1 MCVMDVSAAFRIL
14 ELPSGATLADVSGS
28 YRRLLKMYHPD
39 RNLDRTEWSHL
50 KTVELTE
57 AYAAVTDYL
66 RADFAVKNPS
76 YGNDTTRGGQSGTEE
91 SPARDGS
98 DGWDDAGA
106 HEDGDPWAERN
117 AREQQESSDAGYS
130 VSLQM
135 RLATEFDL
143 LLDQLYAYYSSGM
156 DKIHLRM
163 EGSLRY
169 RFRTTLRRVKTVM
182 QSLRE
187 LREWPG
193 SDNQHR
199 NVELVHAFAAAFY
212 ENMLIKPQEHFVPTG
227 DERKAYRLYRQG
239 SESLD
244 AAIKTRLFD
253 EFRNGDGSPSS
264 RSLAERSLMLLLA
277 QYPRSRYTA
286 ETLIKYYL
294 LEAFGRLCAVIDGG

>member
-1 MCVMDVSAAFRIL
+1 MGVMDVSAAFRIL

-39 RNLDRTEWSHL
+39 RNLHRTEWSHL

-66 RADFAVKNPS
+66 REDYAMKEASRDDADH
-76 YGNDTTRGGQSGTEE
+76 RGGTAPGEPPFGSEE
-91 SPARDGS
+91 NDE
-98 DGWDDAGA
+98 W
-106 HEDGDPWAERN
+106 DGDIPGAEGRWTESEPSERN
-117 AREQQESSDAGYS
+117 ETSDVGYS
-130 VSLQM
+130 VSLQL

-143 LLDQLYAYYSSGM
+143 LLDQLYAYYSCGM
-156 DKIHLRM
+156 EKIHLRM

-182 QSLRE
+182 QSLQE
-187 LREWPG
+187 LQEWPG
-193 SDNQHR
+193 SENQHR
-199 NVELVHAFAAAFY
+199 NVELVHGFAAAFY
-212 ENMLIKPQEHFVPTG
+212 ENMLIKPREHFVPHG

-239 SESLD
+239 SDSLD
-244 AAIKTRLFD
+244 VAIRTRLFD

>member
-1 MCVMDVSAAFRIL
+1 MGVMDVSAAFRIL

-57 AYAAVTDYL
+57 AYTAVTDYL
-66 RADFAVKNPS
+66 RADYAVKESPR
-76 YGNDTTRGGQSGTEE
+76 DEADQRGATATEE
-91 SPARDGS
+91 PPFGAEGRDP
-98 DGWDDAGA
+98 WDAGA
-106 HEDGDPWAERN
+106 PGDGDPWTERHPSGHS
-117 AREQQESSDAGYS
+117 ESADVGYS
-130 VSLQM
+130 VSLQL

-169 RFRTTLRRVKTVM
+169 RFRTTLRRVKTVI

-199 NVELVHAFAAAFY
+199 NVELVHGFAAAFY

-227 DERKAYRLYRQG
+227 EERKAYRLYRQG

-244 AAIKTRLFD
+244 TSIRTRLFD